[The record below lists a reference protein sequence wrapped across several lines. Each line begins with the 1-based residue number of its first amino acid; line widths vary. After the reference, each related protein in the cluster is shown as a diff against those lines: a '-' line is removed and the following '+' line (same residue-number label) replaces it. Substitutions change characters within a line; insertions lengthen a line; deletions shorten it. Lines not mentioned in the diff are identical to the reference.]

1 MAFAQNLRDHSRAAI
16 AVVALVVATC
26 EGAAVLRELRKPAMA
41 SAALPAAATPEHVGL
56 HVRPEGKALRLS
68 WDLTAAPAREA
79 TRALL
84 HIADGKRQILMNLDA
99 ASVASGALL
108 YQPKTD
114 AVEFRLELFTPRQTA
129 VERIRSLKGQS
140 TQSAA
145 EMAPIRLEALSE
157 AEAERTEGDN
167 GKPSPFAPAKPGRV
181 KAPSAKP
188 GDAAVATRA
197 VPLRDV
203 VVPLPSPSP
212 KHASS
217 GGN

>member
-1 MAFAQNLRDHSRAAI
+1 MAFAQNLRNHRRAAI

-26 EGAAVLRELRKPAMA
+26 EGAAVLRDLRKPAMA
-41 SAALPAAATPEHVGL
+41 GAPLPDAVTEHVGL
-56 HVRPEGKALRLS
+56 DVQPEGKALRLS

-84 HIADGKRQILMNLDA
+84 HIEDGKRQILMNLDA

-129 VERIRSLKGQS
+129 VERIRSVKGQS

-157 AEAERTEGDN
+157 AEAGRTEGDS
-167 GKPSPFAPAKPGRV
+167 GKPSPFAPPKPGRLT
-181 KAPSAKP
+181 ALSAKQ
-188 GDAAVATRA
+188 GDAAMAARA

-203 VVPLPSPSP
+203 VVPLPSPSLKP
-212 KHASS
+212 ASP

>member
-1 MAFAQNLRDHSRAAI
+1 MAGAPLPD
-16 AVVALVVATC
+16 AVT
-26 EGAAVLRELRKPAMA
+26 
-41 SAALPAAATPEHVGL
+41 EHVGL
-56 HVRPEGKALRLS
+56 DVQPEGKALRLS

-84 HIADGKRQILMNLDA
+84 HIEDGKRQILMNLDA

-129 VERIRSLKGQS
+129 VERIRSVKGQS

-157 AEAERTEGDN
+157 AEAGRTEGDS
-167 GKPSPFAPAKPGRV
+167 GKPSPFAPPKAGRL
-181 KAPSAKP
+181 SAKQEY
-188 GDAAVATRA
+188 AVAARA

-203 VVPLPSPSP
+203 VVPLPSPSLKP
-212 KHASS
+212 ASP